1 MRLWFTFID
10 PHRCSDLTPNLRSVK
25 FCFWWSIR
33 LRSPLSYGAMPN
45 LSFLKPVLAEVLQA
59 RHPSRSLTLL
69 RHLGGIG
76 LVPLAIFDSSIIPT
90 FGSLDLLTAWLAAGT
105 PHLWWYYALMSTV
118 GAVIGAF
125 LTYRLGKK
133 MGTDWIEKKIGA
145 KRLKQ
150 VGGAIEQWHFGAI
163 FVSTIAPPPFPTA
176 WFLLVAGAFNFS
188 RNRFL
193 SAVLLGRSSR
203 YTLLTLVAAHYGR
216 HFLRYLRHP
225 LHYLLI
231 SIIITASL
239 AAGVYLFTG
248 KRRASLQPAPASR

>member
-1 MRLWFTFID
+1 MPSLSLW
-10 PHRCSDLTPNLRSVK
+10 S
-25 FCFWWSIR
+25 
-33 LRSPLSYGAMPN
+33 
-45 LSFLKPVLAEVLQA
+45 PVLAEVLQA
-59 RHPSRSLTLL
+59 RHASRSLTVV

-76 LVPLAIFDSSIIPT
+76 LIPLAILDSSIIPT

-105 PHLWWYYALMSTV
+105 PGLWWYYAVMSAA
-118 GAVIGAF
+118 GAVIGAYV
-125 LTYRLGKK
+125 TYRLGKK

-145 KRLKQ
+145 PRLKQ
-150 VGGAIEQWHFGAI
+150 VSGAIEKWHFGAI

-176 WFLLVAGAFNFS
+176 WFLLVAGAFDFS

-193 SAVLLGRSSR
+193 AAVLLGRSLR
-203 YTLLTLVAAHYGR
+203 YALLTLVAAHYGR

-239 AAGVYLFTG
+239 AAAVYLFTG
-248 KRRASLQPAPASR
+248 KRRASLQPASVSLLSRD

>member
-1 MRLWFTFID
+1 
-10 PHRCSDLTPNLRSVK
+10 
-25 FCFWWSIR
+25 
-33 LRSPLSYGAMPN
+33 MPV
-45 LSFLKPVLAEVLQA
+45 LSFWKPFAAEALQA
-59 RHPSRSLTLL
+59 RHPSRSLTLIQ
-69 RHLGGIG
+69 HLGGIG
-76 LVPLAIFDSSIIPT
+76 LLPLAILDSSIIPT

-105 PHLWWYYALMSTV
+105 PRLWWYYAVMSTA

-133 MGTDWIEKKIGA
+133 MGTEWIEKKIGA

-150 VGGAIEQWHFGAI
+150 VGRAIEHWHFGAI

-176 WFLLVAGAFNFS
+176 WFLLVAGAFDFS

-193 SAVLLGRSSR
+193 SAVFLGRALR
-203 YTLLTLVAAHYGR
+203 YALLTLVAAHYGR

-239 AAGVYLFTG
+239 VAAVYLFTG
-248 KRRASLQPAPASR
+248 KRRASLQTASASQ